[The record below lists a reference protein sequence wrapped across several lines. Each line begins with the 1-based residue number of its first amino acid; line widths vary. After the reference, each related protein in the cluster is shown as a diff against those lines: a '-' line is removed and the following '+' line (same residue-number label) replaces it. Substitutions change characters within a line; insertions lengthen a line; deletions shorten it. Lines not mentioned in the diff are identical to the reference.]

1 MYNVQEWLSN
11 LNQNQ
16 GPTDLYN
23 SEDKAQVVAT
33 AFQMAY
39 VCVAT
44 PSTHAIGC
52 GLWGILMALHHL
64 SNNNMILC
72 SHWSQSNPTQFH
84 DCKSGAVVSILMLK
98 SPGTSSVVVHT
109 II

>member
-1 MYNVQEWLSN
+1 
-11 LNQNQ
+11 
-16 GPTDLYN
+16 
-23 SEDKAQVVAT
+23 
-33 AFQMAY
+33 
-39 VCVAT
+39 
-44 PSTHAIGC
+44 
-52 GLWGILMALHHL
+52 MALHHL